1 MRKKKEIEVISENI
15 LNRPLDE
22 LMGEKFAIYA
32 KDVIQ
37 DRAIPDAR
45 DGLKPVQRRILFGMW
60 NTGNTIDK
68 PTKKCAHIVGDV
80 MGKYHPHGDSSIYE
94 ALVHM
99 SQTWAFRYPLIDF
112 QGNNGSIDGD
122 GPAAYRYTEARL
134 SAISNELLDDL
145 EYDTVDMEL
154 TFDDTL
160 LEPSVLPAHF
170 PALLCN
176 GSQGIAVGIS
186 TNIPPHNLREVCEAT
201 IYRIK
206 NPNCTIDDLLNIM
219 PGPDFPT
226 GGTIFKSDSLRD
238 IYLTGRGKV
247 TISSKYQVIDTEKE
261 KAIIVTEIPYQ
272 VNKSA
277 LVKSIDK
284 IRHDKTIPGIEEVR
298 DESDK
303 SGLRIAIE
311 LKNDSKP
318 EAILNYL
325 LNKTALKVSYSA
337 QMVAIIDDRPKE
349 MDLLTYLDS
358 YINHQLEVM
367 TRKTRFL
374 LTKNEE
380 RLNIVV
386 GLLKAVSI
394 LDDLIKTIRASEN
407 KKDCKDQI
415 MIKYGFNEPQA
426 EAIVM
431 MPLYKLSHT
440 DVLTLENEKESLEK
454 TINRLNHLLKSQDAR
469 EQEIIKQL
477 ERISKTYGDDRRT
490 DVQEEEATVNLDKR
504 DFIQKEDVYVVLTKD
519 GYIKRSS
526 LKSFKGS
533 GGHTG
538 SKPGIKN
545 GDVFIYLGKL
555 STTDYLIVFT
565 SNGNYVFIPV
575 NEIRETKWNDEGVH
589 INSLVTLANEEK
601 IVYAFGCNAFRDDLY
616 TVLLSEKGFVKRVMV
631 KSYEIQ
637 RRSKALTAMKLNQDD
652 RLVGVT
658 VTTGN
663 SVLAIFSDQGD
674 VALYNENEI
683 TVTSTKSGGMKA
695 GPFKGKP
702 LVGVLNFAPGEK
714 TKFLLVTDRGALR
727 VDDIDRLTVTHR
739 LNKVTPLYKMFKQ
752 EPHRLIFVDKV
763 GDKEEPYTF
772 EGLLNDDER
781 LDITFPDFHLTPQD
795 KCVKRMVEVLPKA
808 SMRIK
813 AISPEYHLLIN
824 SLTRSYQPPVMEES
838 SNENTEDG
846 DAFSQISLFDFEEK

>member
-454 TINRLNHLLKSQDAR
+454 TINRLNHLLKSQ
-469 EQEIIKQL
+469 QTHHL
-477 ERISKTYGDDRRT
+477 
-490 DVQEEEATVNLDKR
+490 NL
-504 DFIQKEDVYVVLTKD
+504 
-519 GYIKRSS
+519 
-526 LKSFKGS
+526 LK
-533 GGHTG
+533 
-538 SKPGIKN
+538 I
-545 GDVFIYLGKL
+545 
-555 STTDYLIVFT
+555 
-565 SNGNYVFIPV
+565 
-575 NEIRETKWNDEGVH
+575 
-589 INSLVTLANEEK
+589 
-601 IVYAFGCNAFRDDLY
+601 
-616 TVLLSEKGFVKRVMV
+616 
-631 KSYEIQ
+631 
-637 RRSKALTAMKLNQDD
+637 
-652 RLVGVT
+652 
-658 VTTGN
+658 
-663 SVLAIFSDQGD
+663 
-674 VALYNENEI
+674 
-683 TVTSTKSGGMKA
+683 
-695 GPFKGKP
+695 
-702 LVGVLNFAPGEK
+702 
-714 TKFLLVTDRGALR
+714 
-727 VDDIDRLTVTHR
+727 
-739 LNKVTPLYKMFKQ
+739 
-752 EPHRLIFVDKV
+752 
-763 GDKEEPYTF
+763 
-772 EGLLNDDER
+772 
-781 LDITFPDFHLTPQD
+781 
-795 KCVKRMVEVLPKA
+795 
-808 SMRIK
+808 
-813 AISPEYHLLIN
+813 
-824 SLTRSYQPPVMEES
+824 
-838 SNENTEDG
+838 
-846 DAFSQISLFDFEEK
+846 